1 MQCTILPN
9 TKLTSTFHKTGLIPL
24 GTVSGGQLYCTDTE
38 AEEDKEEKAQ
48 TQNPQIHSI
57 IAIFILSN
65 SIKVS
70 DRENNECLYYFFR
83 FLFPMLLILS
93 FSFA

>member
-1 MQCTILPN
+1 MR
-9 TKLTSTFHKTGLIPL
+9 KYKYKHKKIIPKKTN
-24 GTVSGGQLYCTDTE
+24 GYYSDYSYIYRGREYVNDVE
-38 AEEDKEEKAQ
+38 AYEHKQEAQ